1 VGDGLEVPT
10 ALAAVTLVGATGA
23 IGVGV
28 GVGVGE
34 VGVTAV
40 EAVEASEVPIA
51 LVAVTVNV

>member
-1 VGDGLEVPT
+1 MEVPT